1 MFFSLKNIQKAC
13 IQLLAI
19 RDTNLFN
26 AFICRFERMIATVDR
41 LLTVVKVNLPQNMGD
56 NQVLTTLINN
66 LYITAESAVPR
77 KVIQIIFD
85 KYKLS
90 LLR

>member
-1 MFFSLKNIQKAC
+1 
-13 IQLLAI
+13 
-19 RDTNLFN
+19 
-26 AFICRFERMIATVDR
+26 MIATVDR
-41 LLTVVKVNLPQNMGD
+41 LLTVVEVNLPQDMGD